1 MSQAPAMPLYTDAL
15 LGDTLH
21 LSTEEFGAYCLIL
34 FATWRNN
41 GRALPDDDRALAR
54 ICRVDIRK
62 WKKSLRPR
70 LVGFFDISGQKWSQ
84 KRLEKEWGYV
94 ENLRDINRAKG
105 LKSGKSRQPRLKL
118 GLNPQTQTHRNLN
131 NNLLDSSS
139 PRARP
144 PAREAGPAEAP
155 WANRCNSWAK
165 GHRWNPIHGPAPDE
179 PGCLAPPDLVA
190 KAVRKRKAN
199 GSHKETDNGR

>member
-62 WKKSLRPR
+62 WRQSLRPR

-105 LKSGKSRQPRLKL
+105 LKSANSRQPRLEL
-118 GLNPQTQTHRNLN
+118 GSNPQTQTHSSIN
-131 NNLLDSSS
+131 NNILVKAS

-144 PAREAGPAEAP
+144 PAREAEPAEAP
-155 WANRCNSWAK
+155 WAARCNSWAK
-165 GHRWNPIHGPAPDE
+165 GHRWNPIDGPAPDE
-179 PGCLAPPDLVA
+179 PGCLAPPDLAA
-190 KAVRKRKAN
+190 KAVRRRNAN
-199 GSHKETDNGR
+199 GSDHRRKG